1 VVHGDNRKF
10 LSAVV
15 TLDEENVRNF
25 AKQKG
30 LSGEHKELSQ
40 KAEITS
46 AVDAV
51 FKEMNTILASYES
64 IKKWKVLDHDFTVG
78 DKPEEKGKPGAELLT
93 PSLKV
98 KRKAVNE
105 RYKDI
110 FEAFY
115 EGGKDD

>member
-1 VVHGDNRKF
+1 
-10 LSAVV
+10 
-15 TLDEENVRNF
+15 
-25 AKQKG
+25 
-30 LSGEHKELSQ
+30 
-40 KAEITS
+40 
-46 AVDAV
+46 
-51 FKEMNTILASYES
+51 MNGILASYES

-110 FEAFY
+110 FDGFY
-115 EGGKDD
+115 AGGGGND